1 MKKEDLIKLIK
12 KSLMLKG
19 KVDEK
24 SSQKNLEQW
33 ESLGHLSIIT
43 ALDKAT
49 KGKTSKIKTLADA
62 DSVKKIIDIL
72 AKNKILKSK

>member
-1 MKKEDLIKLIK
+1 MF
-12 KSLMLKG
+12 KG
-19 KVDEK
+19 KVYKK

-33 ESLGHLSIIT
+33 DSLGHLSIIT

-49 KGKTSKIKTLADA
+49 KGKTSKIKALADA

>member
-1 MKKEDLIKLIK
+1 MKKEELIKIIK
-12 KSLMLKG
+12 KSLMFKG

-33 ESLGHLSIIT
+33 DSLGHLSIIT

-49 KGKTSKIKTLADA
+49 KGKTSKIKALADA

>member
-33 ESLGHLSIIT
+33 DSLGHLSIIT
-43 ALDKAT
+43 ALDKST
-49 KGKTSKIKTLADA
+49 KGKTSKIKALADA

>member
-1 MKKEDLIKLIK
+1 MKKEELIKIIK
-12 KSLMLKG
+12 NSLMFKG

-33 ESLGHLSIIT
+33 DSLGHLSIIT

-49 KGKTSKIKTLADA
+49 KGKTSKIKALADA